1 MTSKRIILAITGASG
16 TLFAMEF
23 LKLLKEH
30 KIEVHA
36 IISDAGRQVM
46 ELEIG
51 CRPEDLDQ
59 YVTRWHDVHDFT
71 APMASGSSMFDGMAV
86 LPCTMGSLAA
96 IAGGISSNLIHR
108 AADVMLKEKR
118 PLLLAVRET
127 PLSRIHLQNMLR
139 AQEAGATICPPM
151 PALYHRPDNLQ
162 DMAAIFAARLG
173 SLLGIEPPRQHRW
186 TGMPEGSPGSGSDLS
201 GDEQ

>member
-16 TLFAMEF
+16 TLFALEF
-23 LKLLKEH
+23 LKRLNEH
-30 KIEVHA
+30 QIEVHA
-36 IISDAGRQVM
+36 IISDVGRQVM
-46 ELEIG
+46 EFEID
-51 CRPEDLDQ
+51 CRPEDLDR

-71 APMASGSSMFDGMAV
+71 APMASGSSLFDGMAV

-96 IAGGISSNLIHR
+96 IAGGISNNLIHR

-139 AQEAGATICPPM
+139 AQEAGAIICPPM
-151 PALYHRPDNLQ
+151 PALYHRPRSLQ
-162 DMAAIFAARLG
+162 EMAAIFAGRLG
-173 SLLGIEPPRQHRW
+173 GLLGIELPQQHRW
-186 TGMPEGSPGSGSDLS
+186 TGMPGSAKDSGSS
-201 GDEQ
+201 GDEL